1 MSIFASGC
9 NVPRAAPEGGKK
21 PESQAADQDIIAFAK
36 RVGFEPDQRQ
46 ADVLLSNAKRGILN
60 CSRQW
65 GKSTVSAVKA
75 VHRAY
80 TKPGS
85 LVLVASP
92 TARQSAEWMR
102 KAEGLVRRL
111 DVEVRGDGH
120 NEISLAFPNGSRIVG
135 LPGTRTDGGVRGFSA
150 VSLLIIDE
158 AARVEEA
165 MYKALRPMRV
175 RAVGEGTALFA
186 VGWRPTMADE
196 HAVRQARVLL
206 RELGIGRGRSRRAG
220 CGIGCGWRRRSVPG
234 LGAISWRKNAARW
247 GRRGS
252 RRNISAAFWITARAC
267 SGGICWKGRWWM
279 ALSR

>member
-1 MSIFASGC
+1 MCIFALGC
-9 NVPRAAPEGGKK
+9 NVPRATGEGGNR
-21 PESQAADQDIIAFAK
+21 PESQVADEDIIAFAK
-36 RVGFEPDQRQ
+36 RLGFEPDQQQ
-46 ADVLLSNAKRGILN
+46 AEVLRSKAKRGILN

-102 KAEGLVRRL
+102 KAEALVGQL
-111 DVEVRGDGH
+111 GVKVRGDGH
-120 NEISLAFPNGSRIVG
+120 NEISLVFPNGSRIVG

-165 MYKALRPMRV
+165 MYKALRPMLAVGDGHLWMMSTPFGKRGFFYENWELGGELWHRV
-175 RAVGEGTALFA
+175 RVEATECE
-186 VGWRPTMADE
+186 R
-196 HAVRQARVLL
+196 
-206 RELGIGRGRSRRAG
+206 IGRDFLEEERNALGSAWFSQEYQCSFLDNGTSMFGWDLLERALVDG
-220 CGIGCGWRRRSVPG
+220 VDPLNVGPWE
-234 LGAISWRKNAARW
+234 
-247 GRRGS
+247 
-252 RRNISAAFWITARAC
+252 
-267 SGGICWKGRWWM
+267 WKG
-279 ALSR
+279 